1 MIAETQS
8 SGANSYVLMQIGNRR
23 FGIPAGIVT
32 ELAPPV
38 RLHNFPHSS
47 SLVAGVI
54 VRRGR
59 IIPIYEVAKILLG
72 RSSSAHQFYL
82 IARRNFA
89 VGGAHS
95 ESSEPSA
102 IPVNGQCELATGEL
116 QPPGEQRP
124 PYVSGTLAIDGES
137 IEVLNLDSLLASY
150 SAEASSHNPAPEAQS

>member
-1 MIAETQS
+1 MIAEAQS
-8 SGANSYVLMQIGNRR
+8 SGAKSYVLMQVGNRR

-38 RLHNFPHSS
+38 RLHNFPHTS

-89 VGGAHS
+89 TGAAHS
-95 ESSEPSA
+95 ETFEPSA

-116 QPPGEQRP
+116 QPPGDERP
-124 PYVSGTLAIDGES
+124 SYISGTLVIDGES
-137 IEVLNLDSLLASY
+137 IEVLNLDTLLASH
-150 SAEASSHNPAPEAQS
+150 SAAASIQNAAAEAKS